1 MIEQAYPL
9 MIFFLRHNYNNQ
21 HYKVLIIFGHRGLAC
36 QRQGS
41 TLSKEDLLSFCYHFF
56 LFVKNL
62 KNKHL
67 THLVVCQ
74 KNVLAADTKVYDI

>member
-56 LFVKNL
+56 LFVNL
-62 KNKHL
+62 YKKTL
-67 THLVVCQ
+67 THLVVYQ
-74 KNVLAADTKVYDI
+74 KNVLAADTNVCDR